1 MLWVGQFKTIS
12 GHFSTNYIKNFYK
25 SKLLTNILRCQTYL
39 NLNWMIIYDI
49 NTIFSESLD
58 FQFWKKISW
67 KFITGKWP
75 FFHCFWSFFAN
86 FMSIFHETEVQ
97 TVILRCLVSLNL
109 NWVKSY
115 FIIFVKKKF
124 FPCLKKHHFRASLP
138 KWVLTSPKEIS
149 SHIFKMVIFPKFFE
163 AFMIQVIR

>member
-1 MLWVGQFKTIS
+1 MLWVGHFKTIS

-115 FIIFVKKKF
+115 FIILVKKKKN
-124 FPCLKKHHFRASLP
+124 PCLKMHYFRAISP
-138 KWVLTSPKEIS
+138 KWILDPQKEIS
-149 SHIFKMVIFPKFFE
+149 CHIFKVAILTKILCWSHE
-163 AFMIQVIR
+163 AHN

>member
-1 MLWVGQFKTIS
+1 MLWVGHFKTIS

-109 NWVKSY
+109 NGIKSY
-115 FIIFVKKKF
+115 YIILAKNIFLDAWKCIISRIFRRNEFWDLRRKSAFICSKWLFWQN
-124 FPCLKKHHFRASLP
+124 SLM
-138 KWVLTSPKEIS
+138 IS
-149 SHIFKMVIFPKFFE
+149 WTT
-163 AFMIQVIR
+163 

>member
-1 MLWVGQFKTIS
+1 MLWVGHFKTIS

-115 FIIFVKKKF
+115 FIILVKKKISMPENALF
-124 FPCLKKHHFRASLP
+124 QGYFAEVNFRPSEGNQLSYFQ
-138 KWVLTSPKEIS
+138 KGYFDKILWW
-149 SHIFKMVIFPKFFE
+149 SHEPHK
-163 AFMIQVIR
+163 